1 MQGHFIITMF
11 NLRMHWKGINKEIGA
26 IDTATSEKYLSKRFE
41 LFEKYA
47 VPSIKKQSKKIL
59 YGWYC
64 FQKIPLRNTLLE
76 CSGGV
81 SDILNKW
88 FRYSCQMR
96 NHGILDLIW

>member
-47 VPSIKKQSKKIL
+47 VPSIKKQSKKNFIWL
-59 YGWYC
+59 VLFSEDTPKKYAARV
-64 FQKIPLRNTLLE
+64 L
-76 CSGGV
+76 GGV